1 MATVVVLDGSRPAE
15 QGMEGICRLLTDV
28 LHATS
33 VREETLCLRE
43 LEIAACQ
50 GCFACWTRTPGECVI
65 DDAARGVARAVIG
78 GDVTVLLTPIV
89 FGGVSSDLKKAVD
102 RLIPLYSPLFRR
114 VRGEVHH
121 RPRYSRYPSLVG
133 IGVTDRGL
141 GTNDEQVFRR
151 LFDRIAVN
159 FMSPSHGVAILD
171 AADAHEQMAQA
182 IREVLAGVGVS

>member
-1 MATVVVLDGSRPAE
+1 M
-15 QGMEGICRLLTDV
+15 
-28 LHATS
+28 
-33 VREETLCLRE
+33 
-43 LEIAACQ
+43 
-50 GCFACWTRTPGECVI
+50 
-65 DDAARGVARAVIG
+65 IG

-89 FGGVSSDLKKAVD
+89 FGGVSSELKKAVD
-102 RLIPLYSPLFRR
+102 RMIPLYSPLFRR